1 MQDENC
7 GEKMIS
13 GVDQP
18 QVAAE
23 ISTVTDETDADKQGR
38 KAHIWPK
45 SKNKFFI
52 VIQSR
57 FIQIMK
63 ITVLPSLFNY

>member
-23 ISTVTDETDADKQGR
+23 ISTVTDETDADKQER

-45 SKNKFFI
+45 SKNKFFYCNPN
-52 VIQSR
+52 
-57 FIQIMK
+57 K
-63 ITVLPSLFNY
+63 IHTNHEDHRPSFLI